1 MAAPAVIVITQ
12 SVLSLLKNKWF
23 WIGLGIL
30 IILIIVINQWS
41 NIRSFIK
48 RKTQKEDIDLTP
60 EEKVLI
66 AEGKK
71 PLTDKREAYLKQLAQ
86 LLHSDIYDTPITGHN
101 SSLYIEAKGLSDT
114 ELKFMAKYY
123 RVYITKGEYLAQ
135 DIDDEIYSPFTNID
149 SLLMARLAKVG
160 EKSF

>member
-1 MAAPAVIVITQ
+1 MAAPAAVIALNI
-12 SVLSLLKNKWF
+12 LKSRWF

-30 IILIIVINQWS
+30 IILIVVVNQWS
-41 NIRSFIK
+41 NIRSWYR
-48 RKTQKEDIDLTP
+48 RKTQKGDIDLTP
-60 EEKVLI
+60 EEKELL
-66 AEGKK
+66 AKGKE
-71 PLTDKREAYLKQLAQ
+71 PLTDEKEAGLKALAQ

-101 SSLYIEAKGLSDT
+101 SSLYIQAKELSDT

-123 RVYITKGEYLAQ
+123 REYITKGTYLET
-135 DIDDEIYSPFTNID
+135 DIDNEIYSPFTNID